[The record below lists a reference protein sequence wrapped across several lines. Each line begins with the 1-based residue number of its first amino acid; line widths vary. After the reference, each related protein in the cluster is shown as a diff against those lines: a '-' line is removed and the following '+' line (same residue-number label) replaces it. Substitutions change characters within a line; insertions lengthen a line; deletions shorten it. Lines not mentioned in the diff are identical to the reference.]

1 MVSLLVATLALAPAQ
16 TAALP
21 PMLAPLLIGQESR
34 PGGSISFGRAPER
47 VAPQGRAIFNVEVE
61 PPSRGGMR
69 ITVEI
74 IAPDDTRDTLQI
86 EPDKDGKFDFTLLAK
101 IESGRY
107 KIIVKGYDGTPLDT
121 RYVEVT
127 PWNSINDQVQTRIGT
142 IRRHT
147 SDIIRAARTIVNQN
161 PEGPKRTELLK
172 KLTEIEAAHN
182 KVVAKQ
188 NEFKDLASSMV
199 QLGSENPAAAAPVAD
214 TLTELAEW
222 SSDARDEEARLA
234 ELSTKLRTKSTI
246 CDGLDNTVEAL
257 QLVSNVMMFI
267 TSPEKILVNLCLEK
281 VLPAADNAPPA
292 GGDTGRFAL
301 SQARKQA
308 SAFYLDNWNGIIG
321 GLVGTLGDTVTFVS
335 TLYFN
340 DYCTVVEGPIKA
352 EFSVDAKH
360 TNKTYWRYKL
370 VLEGKLKLWSD
381 KNAANEP
388 QGRPFSGRLEG
399 NTTKL
404 EFYEDIFLVEPMP
417 KGSTL
422 LLRRRI
428 SPRVISSN
436 SANDPT
442 GAGQVGRAIGV
453 PGYFDIR
460 YLAWMNEERLSFKQD
475 HVIKDFG
482 PTYKNAMVFVAATPG
497 GLLPVMQS
505 FDFPIQKAA
514 WIIDRATKG
523 PFEIPLTREEG
534 KAVAKRTITR
544 DEVTGGGSIDVKWV
558 LTYDL
563 KQK

>member
-1 MVSLLVATLALAPAQ
+1 MVSLLVATLALAPTQ
-16 TAALP
+16 TASIPPILA
-21 PMLAPLLIGQESR
+21 PMLVGQTSR
-34 PGGSISFGRAPER
+34 PGGSITFGRSPEM
-47 VAPQGRAIFNVEVE
+47 VAPQGRAIFQVAVE

-69 ITVEI
+69 VTVEI
-74 IAPDDTRDTLQI
+74 IAPDNNQDTLQI

-101 IESGRY
+101 INSGRY

-127 PWNSINDQVQTRIGT
+127 PWNSVNDQVQTRIT
-142 IRRHT
+142 NIRRHT
-147 SDIIRAARTIVNQN
+147 GDIIRAGRTLIGQL
-161 PEGPKRTELLK
+161 PDGPKKTELQK
-172 KLTEIEAAHN
+172 KLTDIEAAHG
-182 KVVAKQ
+182 KIVAKVPIFQ
-188 NEFKDLASSMV
+188 RLTANTMALAE
-199 QLGSENPAAAAPVAD
+199 QAPEAAPAIAD
-214 TLTELAEW
+214 ALTSLGEW
-222 SSDARDEEARLA
+222 STEAKDEEARLA

-246 CDGLDNTVEAL
+246 CDGLDNTMEAL
-257 QLVSNVMMFI
+257 QLVSNVMIFV
-267 TSPEKILVNLCLEK
+267 TSPEKIFLNLCLEK
-281 VLPAADNAPPA
+281 IFPMAEASNNGSDRAK
-292 GGDTGRFAL
+292 FAL
-301 SQARKQA
+301 SEARKEA
-308 SAFYLDNWNGIIG
+308 TAFAADGKDGIIG
-321 GLVGTLGDTVTFVS
+321 SLVGLLGDCVAFAASQV
-335 TLYFN
+335 FN
-340 DYCTVVEGPIKA
+340 NYCTVVEGPIKA
-352 EFSVDAKH
+352 EFSVDAKEGG
-360 TNKTYWRYKL
+360 KSYWKYKL
-370 VLEGKLKLWSD
+370 ILEGKLKLWSD
-381 KNAANEP
+381 KNAPNEA

-404 EFYEDIFLVEPMP
+404 EFFEDIFLVEPMP
-417 KGSTL
+417 KRSTL

-482 PTYKNAMVFVAATPG
+482 PTYKNAMVMVAATPG

-523 PFEIPLTREEG
+523 PFEIPLTREG
-534 KAVAKRTITR
+534 DKAVAKKTITR
-544 DEVTGGGSIDVKWV
+544 EEVTGNGTIDVKWV